1 MTIGTI
7 TPRSIEDIQRLID
20 DGIQE
25 SLHLDYKDSR
35 GLTKKSRDEVVKDVT
50 AFANAD
56 GGIIIYGVE
65 EEGHLPVKID
75 GGVDNSVMN
84 REWLDQIIAV
94 NVTPPIEGIEIIQIP
109 YAENHSLYI
118 VEVSKSYRGPHQA
131 SDNKYY
137 KRYNFRSS
145 PMDHYEIF
153 DIANRKSRVPT
164 LIKIDIEIVR
174 YMVRLTVENVSNYAV
189 HDVKFTFPE
198 DFTWPFEREL
208 PRVFERGI
216 RYFPPGKKFSYY
228 YETSFSVFDEN
239 KEVIKEFEVHISYM
253 HPELGRK
260 ISEDFYINL
269 DDYYGTT
276 IDTDENERLTKAVKE
291 GFRMVRDSLRSIS
304 RSRK

>member
-1 MTIGTI
+1 MTTGTI
-7 TPRSIEDIQRLID
+7 SLQTIKDIQRLID

-25 SLHLDYKDSR
+25 NLHLDYKDSR
-35 GLTKKSRDEVVKDVT
+35 GLTKKSRDEVIKDVT

-65 EEGHLPVKID
+65 EDGHLPVRID
-75 GGVDNSVMN
+75 GGVNDSDMN

-94 NVTPPIEGIEIIQIP
+94 NVTPPIEGIKIRQIP
-109 YAENHSLYI
+109 HAENCSLYI
-118 VEVSKSYRGPHQA
+118 VEVPKSYRGPHQA
-131 SDNKYY
+131 SDKKYY

-164 LIKIDIEIVR
+164 PIKIDVEIVR
-174 YMVRLTVENVSNYAV
+174 YMVRLTVENVSNHAV
-189 HDVKFTFPE
+189 QDVEFKFPE
-198 DFTWPFEREL
+198 SFSWPAGREF

-228 YETSFSVFDEN
+228 YESSFSVFDE
-239 KEVIKEFEVHISYM
+239 KREITKEFDIHVSYI
-253 HPELGRK
+253 HPEIGQA
-260 ISEDFYINL
+260 IGDDFYINL

-276 IDTDENERLTKAVKE
+276 LEADKDERLTKALNE
-291 GFRMVRDSLRSIS
+291 GFKILRDSLNNIG
-304 RSRK
+304 RSRR